1 MINELLTKYLDTQ
14 KIQYET
20 HVDLKKRTWIHR
32 GGIAGIFISP
42 ASADEL
48 ETILSFLYSED
59 TSFLLIGHTSNL
71 YILNECNIPVV
82 VSTAKC
88 RYFQIDDG
96 QLFCEAGVGVINL
109 SKQMIKQGI
118 KGFEYL
124 TGLPGTIGAAL
135 VNNSSCREN
144 SISELLVSAR
154 VVLKDGSM
162 KISNMNLETQ
172 YSRNVKLK
180 ALSFLLSSRR
190 LLVMLPRC
198 NKWQKKTI
206 KIGLS
211 DWKDI
216 PKISAVL

>member
-1 MINELLTKYLDTQ
+1 M
-14 KIQYET
+14 
-20 HVDLKKRTWIHR
+20 
-32 GGIAGIFISP
+32 
-42 ASADEL
+42 
-48 ETILSFLYSED
+48 
-59 TSFLLIGHTSNL
+59 LIGHTSNL

-88 RYFQIDDG
+88 RYFQIEDG

-154 VVLKDGSM
+154 VVLKDGSIKIFSL

-172 YSRNVKLK
+172 YSRNMKLK
-180 ALSFLLSSRR
+180 ALSFLLSSR
-190 LLVMLPRC
+190 
-198 NKWQKKTI
+198 
-206 KIGLS
+206 
-211 DWKDI
+211 
-216 PKISAVL
+216 